1 MRNENSRSRVSLPCS
16 KDCFLAHLW
25 KFHFLQL
32 VKGRCLVPARVFSSW
47 SPRKGRGSP
56 GPLSRTTEAL
66 RVAAPKH
73 RVCAGECRGCLPTA
87 PIPWAADATHVH
99 LYPRVTCAWASQLAP
114 SRVPVPA
121 AGSVYPGLPAPA
133 PGGGGGRSRLHP
145 RSRSHGPAFSPAPAP
160 LPPSFPPAAAAA
172 PRHKKRLGLGRAG
185 TMTETTKTH
194 VILLS
199 CGTFNPITKGHIQ
212 MFGESRRDSGR
223 GSGRGWGFPRGSRG
237 APTEASGAARLTGP
251 PPAPPGRVLSAL
263 GGAEG
268 AAGGGG
274 GTAGPGRLR
283 GRSGRA
289 LSAAGGSGR
298 AAAHRGGG
306 LRAGPVERCPR
317 RMRWWR
323 VAGNQPGGH
332 RGKRPHDGE
341 MRRGD

>member
-1 MRNENSRSRVSLPCS
+1 MCRDDCTAGISRAF
-16 KDCFLAHLW
+16 DE
-25 KFHFLQL
+25 
-32 VKGRCLVPARVFSSW
+32 
-47 SPRKGRGSP
+47 GRG
-56 GPLSRTTEAL
+56 GTH

-73 RVCAGECRGCLPTA
+73 RVCVGACRGCLPTA
-87 PIPWAADATHVH
+87 PIPWATDATHVH
-99 LYPRVTCAWASQLAP
+99 LYPCLMCACASQLGP

-121 AGSVYPGLPAPA
+121 AGSVYPRLPAPA
-133 PGGGGGRSRLHP
+133 PGGGGGRSRLRP
-145 RSRSHGPAFSPAPAP
+145 RSRSHGPAPSPAPAP
-160 LPPSFPPAAAAA
+160 LLSSLPPSLPPAAAAA

-212 MFGESRRDSGR
+212 MFGESRRNSGR
-223 GSGRGWGFPRGSRG
+223 GSGRGWGLPRGSRG
-237 APTEASGAARLTGP
+237 APGGVSGGAHPTGAAPG
-251 PPAPPGRVLSAL
+251 PPGRALSAL

-298 AAAHRGGG
+298 AAAPQGGG
-306 LRAGPVERCPR
+306 LRAGPDGRCPR
-317 RMRWWR
+317 RMVMKSPREEA
-323 VAGNQPGGH
+323 VARCWPRNQPGGH

-341 MRRGD
+341 RRRGG